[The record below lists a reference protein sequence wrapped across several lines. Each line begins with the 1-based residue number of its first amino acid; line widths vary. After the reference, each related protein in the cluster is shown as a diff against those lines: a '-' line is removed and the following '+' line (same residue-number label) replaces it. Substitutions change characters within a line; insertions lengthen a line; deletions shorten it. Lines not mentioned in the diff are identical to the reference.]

1 VTPPT
6 ALEASW
12 RRLSDGVR
20 AFRRD
25 VFPAQRDLYEFIASQ
40 GQRPHTL
47 LVTCA
52 DSRVDPEL
60 LTMSGPGE
68 IFVARNIGNIVPG
81 YGEMLGGVSAVIEF
95 AVTALGVS
103 HIVICGHTDCGAIKG
118 LLDRDSVAAM
128 PTVRQWLHHAE
139 AALSVVQAREAAA
152 PPDIFNAKLVEA
164 NVLLQLDHL
173 RTHPSVAGGLAR
185 GTLAVH
191 GWVYN
196 IATGAVLMH
205 DPALGRFESINGE
218 VPAVPAL

>member
-1 VTPPT
+1 MTSE
-6 ALEASW
+6 LEASW
-12 RRLSDGVR
+12 QRLLDGVR
-20 AFRRD
+20 AFRRE
-25 VFPAQRDLYEFIASQ
+25 VFPAQRDIYESIASQ

-47 LVTCA
+47 LITCA

-60 LTMSGPGE
+60 LTQAGPGE

-118 LLDRDSVAAM
+118 LLDRNSVAAM
-128 PTVRQWLHHAE
+128 PTVRQWLHNAE
-139 AALSVVQAREAAA
+139 AALSVVQARDAGE
-152 PPDIFNAKLVEA
+152 PRDVFITKLVEA

-173 RTHPSVAGGLAR
+173 RTHPSVAGGMAR
-185 GTLAVH
+185 GTLAIH

-205 DPALGRFESINGE
+205 DPALGRFEPINAE
-218 VPAVPAL
+218 VTIGPEL

>member
-1 VTPPT
+1 MPSE
-6 ALEASW
+6 LEASW
-12 RRLSDGVR
+12 QRLLDGVR
-20 AFRRD
+20 AFRRE
-25 VFPAQRDLYEFIASQ
+25 VFPAQRDIYESIASQ

-68 IFVARNIGNIVPG
+68 IFVTRNIGNIVPG

-103 HIVICGHTDCGAIKG
+103 HIVICGHTDCGAIKA
-118 LLDRDSVAAM
+118 LLDRNSVAAM
-128 PTVRQWLHHAE
+128 PTVRQWLHNAE
-139 AALSVVQAREAAA
+139 AALSVVQALETDA
-152 PPDIFNAKLVEA
+152 PPDVFIAKLVEA

-173 RTHPSVAGGLAR
+173 RTHPSVAGRLAR

-205 DPALGRFESINGE
+205 HPTLGRFEAINGE
-218 VPAVPAL
+218 ISTRPEL